1 MIEVKSSNEIERIRI
16 AGRIVRKALDVLCK
30 NAKIGSSTLELDS
43 IAENLI
49 VKENGIPAFKG
60 YKGFPNATCT
70 SVNESVVHEIPS
82 KRILKNGDI
91 VSFDVGVGYEG
102 LYADAAVTVGIG
114 RISEESTRLMEITE
128 KSLYAGINA
137 ARAEKRISDISH
149 AIQTV
154 VESNGFSVV
163 RVFVGHGI
171 GRKLHEEP
179 EIPNFGEPNR
189 GPRIREGMVFAIEP
203 MVNVGGSE
211 VKILNDGWTAV
222 TRDSNRSAHF
232 EHTIVVTSGKPEIL
246 TQ

>member
-1 MIEVKSSNEIERIRI
+1 MIEVKSSDEIERIRI
-16 AGRIVRKALDVLCK
+16 AGRIARKALDALCN
-30 NAKIGSSTLELDS
+30 NAKIGRSTAELDR
-43 IAENLI
+43 IAEDLI
-49 VKENGIPAFKG
+49 LKENGTPAFKG

-82 KRILKNGDI
+82 KRILINGDI
-91 VSFDVGVGYEG
+91 VSFDVGVGYKG
-102 LYADAAVTVGIG
+102 LYADAAITVGIG
-114 RISEESTRLMEITE
+114 RISEESRRLIDVTE
-128 KSLYAGINA
+128 NSLYAGIDT

-149 AIQTV
+149 AIQSV
-154 VESNGFSVV
+154 VESKGFSVV

-189 GPRIREGMVFAIEP
+189 GPRIREGMLFAIEP
-203 MVNVGGSE
+203 MVNVGGSD
-211 VKILNDGWTAV
+211 VKILDDGWTAV
-222 TRDSNRSAHF
+222 TRDGSRSAHF